1 MDNRERRRRIERKRR
16 EQEIRLQMFVLAVGA
31 ALLLFLVIV
40 GIGRWREAVAERKRL
55 EAERA
60 LQEREEELLSDS
72 VLEYEDLVKYYA
84 EEEGIYEYVPV
95 LLAIMEVETKGERD
109 DVMQSSESAGLEPNS
124 LGPEAS
130 IAQAC
135 DYFRGL
141 VERAENTGVDD
152 KTIIQAYNYGPG
164 YIYYVEENGGVHSFD
179 LAVDYAEEMSGGRT
193 SRYIC
198 PELCQ
203 NIAAGFAG
211 RRKGKMEETN
221 GIKIKAKHLV
231 RKTAEDWTARDVGT
245 CASSIA
251 FFFFMSM
258 IPLLIIIFQMLPLF
272 GLSEFD
278 LISFLDRMI
287 PEAMQG
293 FAAIVVS
300 QAYKYSKGTLS
311 LSVITLVWSASKGTM
326 PYPVQVLLA
335 IGYTAALLVMF
346 ALMLFLV
353 FVGPVSTYLTEVL
366 PEFITKPIT
375 IEMHDQVLITLLM
388 LVIFVM
394 VYLRQFPGALL
405 DAVVW
410 IIFSELFSIYVEGN
424 NAYSM
429 FYGSLGGIAILLFWL
444 YCCFYIVLIGAFFNR
459 FCGEQWDQLVGLL
472 RRRGKKE

>member
-1 MDNRERRRRIERKRR
+1 
-16 EQEIRLQMFVLAVGA
+16 MFVLAVGA

-193 SRYIC
+193 SRYTH
-198 PELCQ
+198 P
-203 NIAAGFAG
+203 IADD
-211 RRKGKMEETN
+211 N
-221 GIKIKAKHLV
+221 GNWMYLYGNMYYVKLV
-231 RKTAEDWTARDVGT
+231 E
-245 CASSIA
+245 
-251 FFFFMSM
+251 
-258 IPLLIIIFQMLPLF
+258 QYLP
-272 GLSEFD
+272 
-278 LISFLDRMI
+278 
-287 PEAMQG
+287 
-293 FAAIVVS
+293 
-300 QAYKYSKGTLS
+300 
-311 LSVITLVWSASKGTM
+311 
-326 PYPVQVLLA
+326 
-335 IGYTAALLVMF
+335 
-346 ALMLFLV
+346 
-353 FVGPVSTYLTEVL
+353 
-366 PEFITKPIT
+366 
-375 IEMHDQVLITLLM
+375 
-388 LVIFVM
+388 
-394 VYLRQFPGALL
+394 
-405 DAVVW
+405 
-410 IIFSELFSIYVEGN
+410 
-424 NAYSM
+424 
-429 FYGSLGGIAILLFWL
+429 
-444 YCCFYIVLIGAFFNR
+444 
-459 FCGEQWDQLVGLL
+459 
-472 RRRGKKE
+472 

>member
-1 MDNRERRRRIERKRR
+1 MRNRERERRAQRKRR

-95 LLAIMEVETKGERD
+95 LLAIMEVETKGKRD

-193 SRYIC
+193 SRYTH
-198 PELCQ
+198 P
-203 NIAAGFAG
+203 IAAD
-211 RRKGKMEETN
+211 N
-221 GIKIKAKHLV
+221 GNWMYLYGNMYYVKLV
-231 RKTAEDWTARDVGT
+231 E
-245 CASSIA
+245 
-251 FFFFMSM
+251 
-258 IPLLIIIFQMLPLF
+258 QYLP
-272 GLSEFD
+272 
-278 LISFLDRMI
+278 
-287 PEAMQG
+287 
-293 FAAIVVS
+293 
-300 QAYKYSKGTLS
+300 
-311 LSVITLVWSASKGTM
+311 
-326 PYPVQVLLA
+326 
-335 IGYTAALLVMF
+335 
-346 ALMLFLV
+346 
-353 FVGPVSTYLTEVL
+353 
-366 PEFITKPIT
+366 
-375 IEMHDQVLITLLM
+375 
-388 LVIFVM
+388 
-394 VYLRQFPGALL
+394 
-405 DAVVW
+405 
-410 IIFSELFSIYVEGN
+410 
-424 NAYSM
+424 
-429 FYGSLGGIAILLFWL
+429 
-444 YCCFYIVLIGAFFNR
+444 
-459 FCGEQWDQLVGLL
+459 
-472 RRRGKKE
+472 

>member
-1 MDNRERRRRIERKRR
+1 MRNRERERRAQRKRR

-72 VLEYEDLVKYYA
+72 VLEYEDLVKHYA

-193 SRYIC
+193 SRYTH
-198 PELCQ
+198 P
-203 NIAAGFAG
+203 IAAD
-211 RRKGKMEETN
+211 N
-221 GIKIKAKHLV
+221 GNWMYLYGNMYYVKLV
-231 RKTAEDWTARDVGT
+231 E
-245 CASSIA
+245 
-251 FFFFMSM
+251 
-258 IPLLIIIFQMLPLF
+258 QYLP
-272 GLSEFD
+272 
-278 LISFLDRMI
+278 
-287 PEAMQG
+287 
-293 FAAIVVS
+293 
-300 QAYKYSKGTLS
+300 
-311 LSVITLVWSASKGTM
+311 
-326 PYPVQVLLA
+326 
-335 IGYTAALLVMF
+335 
-346 ALMLFLV
+346 
-353 FVGPVSTYLTEVL
+353 
-366 PEFITKPIT
+366 
-375 IEMHDQVLITLLM
+375 
-388 LVIFVM
+388 
-394 VYLRQFPGALL
+394 
-405 DAVVW
+405 
-410 IIFSELFSIYVEGN
+410 
-424 NAYSM
+424 
-429 FYGSLGGIAILLFWL
+429 
-444 YCCFYIVLIGAFFNR
+444 
-459 FCGEQWDQLVGLL
+459 
-472 RRRGKKE
+472 

>member
-1 MDNRERRRRIERKRR
+1 MRNRERERRAQRKRR

-84 EEEGIYEYVPV
+84 EEEGIYEDVPV

-193 SRYIC
+193 SRYTH
-198 PELCQ
+198 P
-203 NIAAGFAG
+203 IADD
-211 RRKGKMEETN
+211 N
-221 GIKIKAKHLV
+221 GNWMYLYGNMYYVKLV
-231 RKTAEDWTARDVGT
+231 E
-245 CASSIA
+245 
-251 FFFFMSM
+251 
-258 IPLLIIIFQMLPLF
+258 QYLP
-272 GLSEFD
+272 
-278 LISFLDRMI
+278 
-287 PEAMQG
+287 
-293 FAAIVVS
+293 
-300 QAYKYSKGTLS
+300 
-311 LSVITLVWSASKGTM
+311 
-326 PYPVQVLLA
+326 
-335 IGYTAALLVMF
+335 
-346 ALMLFLV
+346 
-353 FVGPVSTYLTEVL
+353 
-366 PEFITKPIT
+366 
-375 IEMHDQVLITLLM
+375 
-388 LVIFVM
+388 
-394 VYLRQFPGALL
+394 
-405 DAVVW
+405 
-410 IIFSELFSIYVEGN
+410 
-424 NAYSM
+424 
-429 FYGSLGGIAILLFWL
+429 
-444 YCCFYIVLIGAFFNR
+444 
-459 FCGEQWDQLVGLL
+459 
-472 RRRGKKE
+472 

>member
-1 MDNRERRRRIERKRR
+1 MRNRERERRAERKRR

-193 SRYIC
+193 SRYTH
-198 PELCQ
+198 P
-203 NIAAGFAG
+203 IADD
-211 RRKGKMEETN
+211 N
-221 GIKIKAKHLV
+221 GNWMYLYGNMYYVKLV
-231 RKTAEDWTARDVGT
+231 E
-245 CASSIA
+245 
-251 FFFFMSM
+251 
-258 IPLLIIIFQMLPLF
+258 QYLP
-272 GLSEFD
+272 
-278 LISFLDRMI
+278 
-287 PEAMQG
+287 
-293 FAAIVVS
+293 
-300 QAYKYSKGTLS
+300 
-311 LSVITLVWSASKGTM
+311 
-326 PYPVQVLLA
+326 
-335 IGYTAALLVMF
+335 
-346 ALMLFLV
+346 
-353 FVGPVSTYLTEVL
+353 
-366 PEFITKPIT
+366 
-375 IEMHDQVLITLLM
+375 
-388 LVIFVM
+388 
-394 VYLRQFPGALL
+394 
-405 DAVVW
+405 
-410 IIFSELFSIYVEGN
+410 
-424 NAYSM
+424 
-429 FYGSLGGIAILLFWL
+429 
-444 YCCFYIVLIGAFFNR
+444 
-459 FCGEQWDQLVGLL
+459 
-472 RRRGKKE
+472 